1 MSKMW
6 PVLLGVE
13 FQFASWIMLEVVRQ
27 WGHTI
32 ENSNLQIPTISHPF
46 RLVHE
51 WLGDPNLTFLAATCI
66 GVLALALCELV
77 RRKGIVE
84 GPRGAVSIRSWVL
97 VAVLGAQ
104 AVLVAL
110 FCTTLLAVSLPF
122 F

>member
-32 ENSNLQIPTISHPF
+32 ENSNLQIPTISHHF